1 MTTLEGKRI
10 WVAGHRGMVGSALAR
25 RLSSIPGVEV
35 LTAASGELDLRDRE
49 ATVAWAKRTKPDL
62 GFMAA
67 ARVGGIVA
75 NDTRPVDFLQ
85 DNLQIELAT
94 ISAAHEAGLEK
105 FVFLGSSCIYPKFAP
120 QPIAEDSLL
129 TAALEPTNQWYA
141 IAKIAG
147 IMLCDAYRKQFGSHF
162 VSAMPTNLYGP
173 NDNYDLTNSHVLPAT
188 VRKIVEAKESGSETV
203 SIWGSG
209 TPLREFMHVDDLAD
223 ALVFLMQRYDEPG
236 PINVGS
242 GQEIS
247 ILDLHRMVA
256 EIVGYRGRFVFDA
269 SKPDGT
275 PRKLMDS
282 SRLMAMGW
290 EPRISLAE
298 GVSSIVSGF
307 LNAPAS

>member
-1 MTTLEGKRI
+1 
-10 WVAGHRGMVGSALAR
+10 MVGSALVR
-25 RLSSIPGVEV
+25 RLSAIPGVEV
-35 LTAASGELDLRDRE
+35 LTAASGELDLRDRD
-49 ATVAWAKRTKPDL
+49 ATTAWAGRAKPDL
-62 GFMAA
+62 AFMAA

-85 DNLQIELAT
+85 DNLQIEIAT
-94 ISAAHEAGLEK
+94 ISAAQEAGVEK

-120 QPIAEDSLL
+120 QPIAEASLL

-188 VRKIVEAKESGSETV
+188 VRKIVEAKRSGRDNV
-203 SIWGSG
+203 VIWGSG

-223 ALVFLMQRYDEPG
+223 ALVFLMERYDEAG

-256 EIVGYRGRFVFDA
+256 GVVGYEGEFVFDA
-269 SKPDGT
+269 AKPDGT

-282 SRLMAMGW
+282 SRLTAMGW
-290 EPRISLAE
+290 GPKIPLEQGVAE
-298 GVSSIVSGF
+298 IVGKF
-307 LNAPAS
+307 INPEG

>member
-1 MTTLEGKRI
+1 
-10 WVAGHRGMVGSALAR
+10 MVGSALVR
-25 RLSSIPGVEV
+25 RLSAIPGTEV
-35 LTAASGELDLRDRE
+35 LTAGSGELDLRDRA
-49 ATVAWAKRTKPDL
+49 ATIAWAGQAKPDL
-62 GFMAA
+62 AFMAA

-85 DNLQIELAT
+85 DNLQIEIAT
-94 ISAAHEAGLEK
+94 ISAAQEAGVEK
-105 FVFLGSSCIYPKFAP
+105 LVFLGSSCIYPKFAP
-120 QPIAEDSLL
+120 QPIAEASLL
-129 TAALEPTNQWYA
+129 TAPLEPTNQWYA

-147 IMLCDAYRKQFGSHF
+147 IMLCDAYRKQFGSRF

-188 VRKIVEAKESGSETV
+188 VRKIVEAKRSGRNSV
-203 SIWGSG
+203 VIWGSG

-223 ALVFLMQRYDEPG
+223 ALVFLMERYDEAG

-256 EIVGYRGRFVFDA
+256 GIVGYDGEFVFDA
-269 SKPDGT
+269 AKPDGT

-282 SRLMAMGW
+282 SRLTAMGW
-290 EPRISLAE
+290 EPKIPLEQGIATIVRNFVNPE
-298 GVSSIVSGF
+298 G
-307 LNAPAS
+307 